1 MENSA
6 ANSGLPS
13 TELWASHNKM
23 VMEPL
28 DSNDPEVRAPAW
40 HGSRWGQRP
49 PRDGDRGQG

>member
-1 MENSA
+1 MEKSA

-28 DSNDPEVRAPAW
+28 DTNDPEVRAPAW
-40 HGSRWGQRP
+40 HSSRWGQRA
-49 PRDGDRGQG
+49 PRDGDRVQG